1 MDIINFTNATIASIL
16 SSWVLMSMESHKERF
31 KVNGGR
37 PNAAAD
43 WMLGSVCGYIVVEA
57 LLLCVTSYRL
67 RGYHW
72 SHIRNNYGE
81 TVIFHMVALVG
92 LTSVVFRNTGYP
104 IALWVVWS
112 ELTSVFL
119 GLENFIVAGKYHCY
133 QSTYTWLMF
142 FIRACSG
149 ILFVFQRVV
158 MFYYLLWLSW
168 AQFEW
173 DVGFVFQFTLLVA
186 GTTLNTHMAT
196 SYVRDFLSDPWYR

>member
-1 MDIINFTNATIASIL
+1 MLKRLIVKFEAMDRVMDIINFTNATIASIL

-149 ILFVFQRVV
+149 IQWNL
-158 MFYYLLWLSW
+158 
-168 AQFEW
+168 
-173 DVGFVFQFTLLVA
+173 
-186 GTTLNTHMAT
+186 
-196 SYVRDFLSDPWYR
+196 